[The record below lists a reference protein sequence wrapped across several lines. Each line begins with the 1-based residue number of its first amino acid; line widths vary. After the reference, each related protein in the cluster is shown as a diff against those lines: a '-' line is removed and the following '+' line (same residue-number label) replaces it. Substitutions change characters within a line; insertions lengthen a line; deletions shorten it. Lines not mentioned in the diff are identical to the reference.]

1 MDLTEPKMLENG
13 IVDLGCSNRS
23 AIIRLANWA
32 QDLID
37 NNKPIPRSPFCK
49 WAAERV
55 GSKDKQDLTIFISA
69 RKGKGKSYTAL
80 YLASRI
86 ADEIALLLGGKSSD
100 YFTIENCALLMDSSK
115 ITHLLS
121 TKGKYQVLIID
132 DAGVGANN
140 REFLSR
146 GNINFNKIMMTCR
159 TKRWIVIFTSV
170 LKSHVDL
177 NIREMSDILINI
189 YKSFHAGGFNICKAK
204 NSDVIELPNNKNLT
218 ISKRLAFDKDNKKI
232 DFWVSFAPD
241 RELAEEY
248 DRQRDVAADKIL
260 QESNEQ
266 LNEKQSGKS
275 ETKQQ
280 ELFTK
285 YYEKVKNIYEAEPGI
300 KGKEV
305 LRRCPGLTP
314 TYLDKMRAQI
324 NAKAEEG

>member
-1 MDLTEPKMLENG
+1 MDLTKPTLLENG

-32 QDLID
+32 QDLIN

-49 WAAERV
+49 WAAGRV
-55 GSKDKQDLTIFISA
+55 ASKDKQDLTIFISA
-69 RKGKGKSYTAL
+69 RKGMGKSYTAL

-86 ADEIALLLGGKSSD
+86 AEEIALLLGGKPSD

-115 ITHLLS
+115 ITNLLS
-121 TKGKYQVLIID
+121 TKGRYQILIID

-177 NIREMSDILINI
+177 NIREMSDVLITI
-189 YKSFHAGGFNICKAK
+189 YKSFHSGGFNICKAK
-204 NSDVIELPNNKNLT
+204 NSDVIELSNNKNLT
-218 ISKRLAFDKDNKKI
+218 ISKRLSFDKDNKKI

-248 DRQRDVAADKIL
+248 DRQRDVAADLIL

-266 LNEKQSGKS
+266 LNEKQAGKT

-285 YYEKVKNIYEAEPGI
+285 YYDVVKKLFKDEPDI
-300 KGKEV
+300 KSREV
-305 LRRCPGLTP
+305 LRRCPGLTL
-314 TYLDKMRAQI
+314 TYLDKMRAQ
-324 NAKAEEG
+324 GGF

>member
-1 MDLTEPKMLENG
+1 MDLTKPKILENG

-32 QDLID
+32 QDLI
-37 NNKPIPRSPFCK
+37 NNSKPIPRSPFCK
-49 WAAERV
+49 WVAERI

-86 ADEIALLLGGKSSD
+86 AEEIALLLGGKPSD

-159 TKRWIVIFTSV
+159 TKRWVVIFTSV

-189 YKSFHAGGFNICKAK
+189 YKSFHEGGFNICKAK
-204 NSDVIELPNNKNLT
+204 NSDVIELPNNKNMT
-218 ISKRLAFDKDNKKI
+218 ISKRLSFDKDNKKI

-241 RELAEEY
+241 KKLAEEY
-248 DRQRDVAADKIL
+248 DRQRDIAADKIL
-260 QESNEQ
+260 QEFNKQ
-266 LNEKQSGKS
+266 LNEKHAGKT

-285 YYEKVKNIYEAEPGI
+285 YYETVEKIYKSDPGI
-300 KGKEV
+300 KAKEV

-324 NAKAEEG
+324 NAQMEG

>member
-1 MDLTEPKMLENG
+1 MDLTEPIVLDSG

-37 NNKPIPRSPFCK
+37 NKKIIPRSPFCK

-69 RKGKGKSYTAL
+69 RKGMGKSYTAL

-86 ADEIALLLGGKSSD
+86 AEELALLLGGKPSD

-115 ITHLLS
+115 ITNLLS
-121 TKGKYQVLIID
+121 SKGKYQVLIID

-177 NIREMSDILINI
+177 NIREMSDVLITI
-189 YKSFHAGGFNICKAK
+189 YKSFHSGGFNICKAK
-204 NSDVIELPNNKNLT
+204 NSDVKELSNNKNLT
-218 ISKRLAFDKDNKKI
+218 ISRRLTFDKDKKI

-248 DRQRDVAADKIL
+248 DLQRDVAADLIL
-260 QESNEQ
+260 QESNEE
-266 LNEKQSGKS
+266 LNEKQAGKT

-285 YYEKVKNIYEAEPGI
+285 YYDTVEKLFIEEPGI
-300 KGKEV
+300 KSREV
-305 LRRCPGLTP
+305 LRRCPGLTL
-314 TYLDKMRAQI
+314 TYLDKMRAR
-324 NAKAEEG
+324 GGF

>member
-1 MDLTEPKMLENG
+1 MDLTKPKVLENG

-86 ADEIALLLGGKSSD
+86 AEEIALLLGGKPSD

-189 YKSFHAGGFNICKAK
+189 YKSFHEGGFNICKAK
-204 NSDVIELPNNKNLT
+204 NSDVIELPNNKNMT
-218 ISKRLAFDKDNKKI
+218 ISKRLSFDKDNKKI

-241 RELAEEY
+241 RKLAEEY
-248 DRQRDVAADKIL
+248 DRQRDIAADKIL
-260 QESNEQ
+260 QESDEQ
-266 LNEKQSGKS
+266 LNEKQAGKQ
-275 ETKQQ
+275 KQNN
-280 ELFTK
+280 
-285 YYEKVKNIYEAEPGI
+285 KNYSQNIM
-300 KGKEV
+300 K
-305 LRRCPGLTP
+305 R
-314 TYLDKMRAQI
+314 
-324 NAKAEEG
+324 